1 MYLISLQQHQVIQQ
15 VGSHNDNGWEWNFTW
30 RRPLFDNEVDRAVS
44 FLNEVQHKIIQQQGS
59 DRWEWM
65 GDPTGQYSA
74 HNAYNML
81 TEESAGGSREDC
93 FDKLWSI
100 KVPRRITVFAW
111 RLINDRL
118 STRKNLQRRQ
128 VQLTEILCPFCRIN
142 EEDSAHLFLHCNKI
156 QPIWWKT
163 TSWLNLKGVV
173 PLTPKQNFLQH
184 IDVQTDGVRMKR

>member
-1 MYLISLQQHQVIQQ
+1 MCIRDRSHTKWYRKVTRHFSSFIQVSNPSNHHVMY
-15 VGSHNDNGWEWNFTW
+15 NYY
-30 RRPLFDNEVDRAVS
+30 
-44 FLNEVQHKIIQQQGS
+44 EVQHKIIQQQGS

-81 TEESAGGSREDC
+81 TEESAGGSREDY

-100 KVPRRITVFAW
+100 KVPSKITVFAW

-118 STRKNLQRRQ
+118 PTRKNLQRRQ